1 MKKEIAHY
9 LNHAQ
14 QEGQEL
20 RSQETGKGVGGDE
33 IGRNGFQIPLQGNNS
48 GFIVSQCVVYFKKR
62 NRKRALFR
70 LPRKKDT
77 YLKKWLCYIYNFII
91 TQCV

>member
-33 IGRNGFQIPLQGNNS
+33 IGRNGFQIPLQA
-48 GFIVSQCVVYFKKR
+48 IILVS
-62 NRKRALFR
+62 
-70 LPRKKDT
+70 
-77 YLKKWLCYIYNFII
+77 
-91 TQCV
+91 